1 MKLLIVESPT
11 KAKTLSRYLSGFK
24 VVASMGHIID
34 LPAKRLGV
42 DIDNNFKPKYEV
54 IPGKEKIIAQLKK
67 DAEGAEEIYI
77 GADPDR
83 EGEAIA
89 YHIASLFEDRDVKR
103 VLFHE
108 ITKTGVIK
116 AVQEFVK
123 LDDNLYNSQQ
133 ARRILDRVVGYK
145 LSPFLWRSIKKGLSA
160 GRVQSVALQMVVNR
174 EKEIRAFIPEEY
186 WTVKGNFKGKP
197 GALEGLLD
205 KIQGKKAEVKN
216 EEQAKKVKAELEAA
230 KLFKVTSVEKKQRKE
245 GPLPPLNTSNLQQE
259 ASRLYNYTA
268 EKIMRVAQALYEG
281 KELGEDGATGLIT
294 YMRTDSFR
302 ISESANDACRE
313 FISGTYGKDYLS
325 AKTRVFAN
333 KKGKTQDAHEAIRP
347 TNVALTP
354 DRVARFLTKEELNVY
369 TIIWRRFVAT
379 QMKEA
384 LYDSTIVTV
393 ADESGKYSFR
403 KSGSV
408 QVFDGYR
415 KIYKRNGKDEI
426 IPEMKEGDELKLE
439 KIVDEQHF
447 TKPSPRFTEG
457 SLVKELEEKGV
468 GRPSTYAAIIR
479 QIVLRNY
486 VQRMKEPRGALQPT
500 DLGELVSDTLA
511 NFFSEIINI
520 NFTAKMEDDL
530 DLIEEGEKDWL
541 EIVQS
546 FYDWFSK
553 SLDESISKVKKD
565 GKQRIYAEDPCPK
578 CKNKLVLRWSK
589 KGNKPFLSCSQYPDC
604 DFAGSFEKV
613 DGKIKLVETEPA
625 EKKMLDEKCPKCG
638 SALVMKKGKYGEF
651 KACSAYPKCKTIIR
665 EEKIVGKCPKDDCEG
680 EVVEKR
686 SKRGKLFYGCTKYP
700 ECEFVS
706 WYPPVEGEKCEKCGA
721 LYVVEKKRSGKVCQ
735 MCGHKQK

>member
-11 KAKTLSRYLSGFK
+11 KAKTLSKYLTGFK

-42 DIDNNFKPKYEV
+42 DIENGFTPKYEV

-67 DAEGAEEIYI
+67 DAETAEEIYI

-89 YHIASLFEDRDVKR
+89 YHIASLFKDREVKR

-116 AVQEFVK
+116 ALQEFVT
-123 LDDNLYNSQQ
+123 LNENLYNSQQ

-160 GRVQSVALQMVVNR
+160 GRVQSVALQMVANR
-174 EKEIRAFIPEEY
+174 EKDIRAFVPDEY
-186 WTVKGNFKGKP
+186 WTMKGQFNGKL
-197 GALEGLLD
+197 GELEGLLD
-205 KIQGKKAEVKN
+205 KIDDKKAEIKN
-216 EEQAKKVKAELEAA
+216 EKQASELKKALEVAKAY
-230 KLFKVTSVEKKQRKE
+230 KVVSIEKKKRKE
-245 GPLPPLNTSNLQQE
+245 SPLPPLNTSNLQQE
-259 ASRLYNYTA
+259 ASKLYNYTA
-268 EKIMRVAQALYEG
+268 EKIMRVAQSLYEG
-281 KELGEDGATGLIT
+281 KDLGDEGATGLIT

-302 ISESANDACRE
+302 ISESANKSCRE
-313 FISGTYGKDYLS
+313 FISGTYGKEYLS
-325 AKTRVFAN
+325 AKTRFFKN

-354 DRVARFLTKEELNVY
+354 DRVARFLTKEELNIY
-369 TIIWRRFVAT
+369 SIIWRRFLAT

-384 LYDSTIVTV
+384 LYDGTTVTIS
-393 ADESGKYSFR
+393 DETGKYAFK

-426 IPEMKEGDELKLE
+426 IPAYEKGDEFKLDAV
-439 KIVDEQHF
+439 VDEQHF
-447 TKPSPRFTEG
+447 TKPSSRFTEG

-479 QIVLRNY
+479 QIVIRNY

-500 DLGELVSDTLA
+500 DLGELVSDTLSS
-511 NFFSEIINI
+511 FFSDIINI
-520 NFTAKMEDDL
+520 NFTAKMEEDL
-530 DLIEEGEKDWL
+530 DLIEDGQKNWL
-541 EIVQS
+541 EIVED
-546 FYDWFSK
+546 FYGWFAK
-553 SLDESISKVKKD
+553 SLDESITKVKKD

-578 CKNKLVLRWSK
+578 CGKKLVLRWSK
-589 KGNKPFLSCSQYPDC
+589 KGNKPFLSCSEYPEC
-604 DFAGSFEKV
+604 DFAGSFEKI
-613 DGKIKLVETEPA
+613 DGKIKLVESEPI
-625 EKKMLDEKCPKCG
+625 EKQLLDEKCPKCG
-638 SALVMKKGKYGEF
+638 SPLVMKKGRYGEF

-665 EEKIVGKCPKDDCEG
+665 EEKIVGVCPREECDG
-680 EVVEKR
+680 NVVEKR
-686 SKRGKLFYGCTKYP
+686 SKRGKLFYGCSKYP
-700 ECEFVS
+700 ECDFVS

-721 LYVVEKKRSGKVCQ
+721 TYVVEKKRSGKVCQ
-735 MCGHKQK
+735 ICGHKQK

>member
-11 KAKTLSRYLSGFK
+11 KAKTLSKYLTGFK

-34 LPAKRLGV
+34 LPAKKLGV
-42 DIDNNFKPKYEV
+42 DIENGFTPNYEV

-67 DAEGAEEIYI
+67 DAEKAEEIYI

-89 YHIASLFEDRDVKR
+89 YHIASLFEGRDVKR

-116 AVQEFVK
+116 ALQEFVT
-123 LDDNLYNSQQ
+123 LNDNLYNSQQ

-174 EKEIRAFIPEEY
+174 EKDIRAFVPDEY
-186 WTVKGNFKGKP
+186 WTMKGQFNGKL
-197 GALEGLLD
+197 GELEGLLD
-205 KIQGKKAEVKN
+205 KISGKKAEIKN
-216 EEQAKKVKAELEAA
+216 EKQAGELKKALEAA
-230 KLFKVTSVEKKQRKE
+230 KAYKVVSIEKKKRTE
-245 GPLPPLNTSNLQQE
+245 SPLPPLNTSNLQQE
-259 ASRLYNYTA
+259 ASKLHNYTA
-268 EKIMRVAQALYEG
+268 EKIMRVAQSLYEG
-281 KELGEDGATGLIT
+281 KDLGEEGATGLIT

-302 ISESANDACRE
+302 ISESANKSCRE
-313 FISGTYGKDYLS
+313 FISGTYGKEYLS
-325 AKTRVFAN
+325 AKTRFFKN

-369 TIIWRRFVAT
+369 SIIWRRFIAT

-384 LYDSTIVTV
+384 LYDGTTVTIS
-393 ADESGKYSFR
+393 DETGKYAF
-403 KSGSV
+403 KKTGSV

-415 KIYKRNGKDEI
+415 KVYKRSGKDEI
-426 IPEMKEGDELKLE
+426 IPAYEKDDEFKLDAV
-439 KIVDEQHF
+439 VDEQHF
-447 TKPSPRFTEG
+447 TKPSSRFTEG

-486 VQRMKEPRGALQPT
+486 VQRMKEPRGALQST
-500 DLGELVSDTLA
+500 DLGELVSDTLSS
-511 NFFSEIINI
+511 FFSDIINI
-520 NFTAKMEDDL
+520 NFTAKMEEDL
-530 DLIEEGEKDWL
+530 DLIEDGQKNWL
-541 EIVQS
+541 EIVENFYGS
-546 FYDWFSK
+546 FAK
-553 SLDESISKVKKD
+553 SLDESITKVKKD

-578 CKNKLVLRWSK
+578 CGKKLVLRWSK
-589 KGNKPFLSCSQYPDC
+589 KGNQPFLSCSEYPEC

-613 DGKIKLVETEPA
+613 DGKIKLIESEPVE
-625 EKKMLDEKCPKCG
+625 KQLLDEKCPKCD
-638 SALVMKKGKYGEF
+638 SPLVMKKGRYGEF

-665 EEKIVGKCPKDDCEG
+665 EEKVVGVCPKEDCDG
-680 EVVEKR
+680 NVVEKR
-686 SKRGKLFYGCTKYP
+686 SKRGKLFYGCSKYP
-700 ECEFVS
+700 ECDFVS
-706 WYPPVEGEKCEKCGA
+706 WYPPVEGGKCEKCGCT
-721 LYVVEKKRSGKVCQ
+721 YVVEKKRSGKVCQ
-735 MCGHKQK
+735 ICGHKQA

>member
-24 VVASMGHIID
+24 VIASMGHIID

-42 DIDNNFKPKYEV
+42 DIENGFKPKYEV

-67 DAEGAEEIYI
+67 EAESAEEIYI

-89 YHIASLFEDRDVKR
+89 YHIASLFEGKDVKR

-123 LDDNLYNSQQ
+123 LNDNLYNSQQ

-186 WTVKGNFKGKP
+186 WTIKANFKKQDVS
-197 GALEGLLD
+197 EVLLD
-205 KIQGKKAEVKN
+205 KIEGKKAEVKN
-216 EEQAKKVKAELEAA
+216 EEQAKKIKADLEAS
-230 KLFKVTSVEKKQRKE
+230 KLYKVISIEKKQRKE

-281 KELGEDGATGLIT
+281 KELGDEGATGLIT

-302 ISESANDACRE
+302 ISESANSSCRD
-313 FISGTYGKDYLS
+313 FISGTFGKEYLS
-325 AKTRVFAN
+325 EKTRIFAN
-333 KKGKTQDAHEAIRP
+333 KKGRTQDAHEAIRP

-354 DRVARFLTKEELNVY
+354 DRVSRFLTKEELNVY

-379 QMKEA
+379 QMNEA
-384 LYDSTIVTV
+384 VYDSTTVTV
-393 ADESGKYSFR
+393 TDESGKYQLR
-403 KSGSV
+403 KYGSV

-415 KIYKRNGKDEI
+415 KVYKRNGKDEI
-426 IPEMKEGDELKLE
+426 IPELNEGDELNLD

-500 DLGELVSDTLA
+500 DLGELVSETLHS
-511 NFFSEIINI
+511 FFSEIINI

-541 EIVQS
+541 DIVQN

-553 SLDESISKVKKD
+553 SLDESITKVKKD

-578 CKNKLVLRWSK
+578 CGKKLVLRWSK

-613 DGKIKLVETEPA
+613 DDKIRLVDTQPV
-625 EKKMLDEKCPKCG
+625 EKQVLDETCPKCG
-638 SALVMKKGKYGEF
+638 SPLVMKKGKYGEF

-665 EEKIVGKCPKDDCEG
+665 EEKTVGKCPKDGCDG

-700 ECEFVS
+700 ECDFVS
-706 WYPPVEGEKCEKCGA
+706 WYPPVVGEKCEKCGA
-721 LYVVEKKRSGKVCQ
+721 TYVVEKKRSGKVCQ

>member
-24 VVASMGHIID
+24 VIASMGHIID

-42 DIDNNFKPKYEV
+42 DIENGFKPKYEV

-67 DAEGAEEIYI
+67 EAESAEEIYI

-89 YHIASLFEDRDVKR
+89 YHIASLFEGKDVKR

-123 LDDNLYNSQQ
+123 LNDNLYNSQQ

-186 WTVKGNFKGKP
+186 WTIKANFKKQDVS
-197 GALEGLLD
+197 EVLLD
-205 KIQGKKAEVKN
+205 KIEGKKAEVKN
-216 EEQAKKVKAELEAA
+216 EEQAKKIKADLEAS
-230 KLFKVTSVEKKQRKE
+230 KLYKVISIEKKQRKE

-281 KELGEDGATGLIT
+281 KELGDEGATGLIT

-302 ISESANDACRE
+302 ISESANSSCRD
-313 FISGTYGKDYLS
+313 FISGTFGKEYLS
-325 AKTRVFAN
+325 EKTRIFAN
-333 KKGKTQDAHEAIRP
+333 KKGRTQDAHEAIRP

-354 DRVARFLTKEELNVY
+354 DRVSRFLTKEELNVY

-379 QMKEA
+379 QMNEA
-384 LYDSTIVTV
+384 VYDSTTVTV
-393 ADESGKYSFR
+393 TDESGKYQLR
-403 KSGSV
+403 KYGSV

-415 KIYKRNGKDEI
+415 KVYKRNGKDEI
-426 IPEMKEGDELKLE
+426 IPELNEGDELNLD

-500 DLGELVSDTLA
+500 DLGELVSETLHS
-511 NFFSEIINI
+511 FFSEIINI

-541 EIVQS
+541 DIVQN

-553 SLDESISKVKKD
+553 SLDESITKVKKD

-578 CKNKLVLRWSK
+578 CGKKLVLRWSK

-613 DGKIKLVETEPA
+613 DDKIRLVDTQPV
-625 EKKMLDEKCPKCG
+625 EKQVLDETCPKCG
-638 SALVMKKGKYGEF
+638 SPLVMKKGKYGEF

-665 EEKIVGKCPKDDCEG
+665 EEKTVGKCPKDGCDG

-700 ECEFVS
+700 ECDFVS
-706 WYPPVEGEKCEKCGA
+706 WYPPVDGDKCEKCGST
-721 LYVVEKKRSGKVCQ
+721 YVVEKKRSGKVCQ